1 MWFEWLWYSCYFSSS
16 LHVGWFA
23 HRYTICSAAMAQLLS
38 NASQK
43 LDEVI
48 PRHRLALILAVKM
61 ACNLSDFEWLW
72 LNSSH
77 FYEDCFK
84 SIWLGPWL
92 WITLAASTNGSKA
105 ASFSSDRAA
114 GQLNLQKL
122 LKVKILTG
130 LESLN
135 SHKHPSKSRFLP
147 SKPCRLWTSTD
158 SWLDDIGA
166 GRKSLNS
173 FEMLW
178 SLTVWLPHLEF
189 LRSLVGFWPE
199 QQSTVGRV
207 FMLCSWWAANLNV
220 NFAGF
225 KYFLRMCLKLLDET
239 IKPNETKD
247 LKSNC
252 WFSQCFC
259 TV

>member
-61 ACNLSDFEWLW
+61 ACNLSDSEWLW

-77 FYEDCFK
+77 FYLKTASRVFDWDLGFELLSLLPPMVPRQLVSPLIEPLASWIFK
-84 SIWLGPWL
+84 SCW
-92 WITLAASTNGSKA
+92 
-105 ASFSSDRAA
+105 
-114 GQLNLQKL
+114 
-122 LKVKILTG
+122 
-130 LESLN
+130 
-135 SHKHPSKSRFLP
+135 KSRFLLDWSHWIP
-147 SKPCRLWTSTD
+147 TSILQSLVFWLQSLAGFGRLWTD

-166 GRKSLNS
+166 GRKSLS
-173 FEMLW
+173 FE
-178 SLTVWLPHLEF
+178 VWLPHLEF
-189 LRSLVGFWPE
+189 LRSLVGFWPAK
-199 QQSTVGRV
+199 QQSTGGRV
-207 FMLCSWWAANLNV
+207 FMPCSWWAANLNL